1 MKNEREIET
10 MTKFTTITELQ
21 ILYAAYHQILG
32 IFSTESERNERLK
45 HDGIPNKIT
54 QYRVNK
60 LQAQLDE
67 LHEEIVRLEQNEN
80 A

>member
-1 MKNEREIET
+1 

-21 ILYAAYHQILG
+21 ILYAAYHQILEKWVA
-32 IFSTESERNERLK
+32 ESERNDRLK

-67 LHEEIVRLEQNEN
+67 LHEEIVRLEQNEK

>member
-1 MKNEREIET
+1 
-10 MTKFTTITELQ
+10 MTNFTTLTELE

-32 IFSTESERNERLK
+32 ILATESERNDILK

-54 QYRVNK
+54 QHRVNK
-60 LQAQLDE
+60 LRAQLDE
-67 LHEEIVRLEQNEN
+67 LNEAIIRIEQSEN

>member
-1 MKNEREIET
+1 

-32 IFSTESERNERLK
+32 IWAAESERNERLK
-45 HDGIPNKIT
+45 HEGIPNKIT
-54 QYRVNK
+54 QNRVNK

-67 LHEEIVRLEQNEN
+67 LNEEIVRLEQNEN
-80 A
+80 

>member
-1 MKNEREIET
+1 
-10 MTKFTTITELQ
+10 MTNFTTLTELE
-21 ILYAAYHQILG
+21 ILYAAYHQILEKLVA
-32 IFSTESERNERLK
+32 ESERNDRLK

-54 QYRVNK
+54 QHRVDK

-67 LHEEIVRLEQNEN
+67 LNEAIIRMEQSKN

>member
-32 IFSTESERNERLK
+32 ILATESERNERLK

-54 QYRVNK
+54 QSRVNK
-60 LQAQLDE
+60 LQAQIDE
-67 LHEEIVRLEQNEN
+67 LNEAIVRLEQNEK
-80 A
+80 

>member
-1 MKNEREIET
+1 MHK
-10 MTKFTTITELQ
+10 MTNFTTITELQ
-21 ILYAAYHQILG
+21 ILYAAYHQILEKWVY
-32 IFSTESERNERLK
+32 ESEHNDRLK

-67 LHEEIVRLEQNEN
+67 LHEAIIRMEQSEN
-80 A
+80 

>member
-1 MKNEREIET
+1 
-10 MTKFTTITELQ
+10 MTNFTTLTELQ

-32 IFSTESERNERLK
+32 IWATESERNERLK

-60 LQAQLDE
+60 LQAQIDE
-67 LHEEIVRLEQNEN
+67 LNEAIVRLEQNEN

>member
-1 MKNEREIET
+1 MKT
-10 MTKFTTITELQ
+10 FKTLTELE

-32 IFSTESERNERLK
+32 IWVTESERNERLK

-54 QYRVNK
+54 QYRVNQ
-60 LQAQLDE
+60 LQAQIDE
-67 LHEEIVRLEQNEN
+67 LNEAIVKLEQNEK

>member
-1 MKNEREIET
+1 
-10 MTKFTTITELQ
+10 MTNFTTITELQ
-21 ILYAAYHQILG
+21 ILYAAYHQILEKWVA
-32 IFSTESERNERLK
+32 ESERNDRLK

>member
-1 MKNEREIET
+1 MKNFRT
-10 MTKFTTITELQ
+10 LTDLQ
-21 ILYAAYHQILG
+21 ILYAAYNQILG
-32 IFSTESERNERLK
+32 IWLTESERNERMK

-54 QYRVNK
+54 QNRVNK

-67 LHEEIVRLEQNEN
+67 LNDEIIRMEQSEK

>member
-1 MKNEREIET
+1 

-21 ILYAAYHQILG
+21 ILYAAYHQILEKWVA
-32 IFSTESERNERLK
+32 ESEHNDRLK

-67 LHEEIVRLEQNEN
+67 LNEEIVRLEQNEN
-80 A
+80 T

>member
-1 MKNEREIET
+1 MKT
-10 MTKFTTITELQ
+10 FKTLTELE

-32 IFSTESERNERLK
+32 ILATESERNDRLK
-45 HDGIPNKIT
+45 HDGVPNKIT
-54 QYRVNK
+54 QHRVNK

-67 LHEEIVRLEQNEN
+67 LNEAIIRMEQSIN

>member
-1 MKNEREIET
+1 
-10 MTKFTTITELQ
+10 MTSFTTITEFQ
-21 ILYAAYHQILG
+21 ILYAAYHQILEKWVA
-32 IFSTESERNERLK
+32 ESERNDRLK